1 MRIPHRLAY
10 FGAVL
15 ATLYILSGC
24 NVTKHLDTSKG
35 ERLLVKNTLSFTPQS
50 KVSIGKARAL
60 RYQTTGLF
68 RQKPNRQTLKAFPRL
83 AAHYHFRNDQRK
95 FASFINKSFAEP
107 PKILD
112 TADCRVSARYF
123 QNYMRKRGYFNAI
136 CTYQVTN
143 EGTYKAKVKYILD
156 FGPLYTISSITINS
170 KDTAIANLL
179 QANERSSKLSVGK
192 AVDGD
197 QFEGE
202 KVRLRTL
209 LRNNGYYQMT
219 PNYIEFSGDSTG
231 NKVAVNIEVLP
242 YSEDLATH
250 PKYTIG
256 NITVFSSLVPDVNT
270 IRRDSL
276 YKDVMYFSN
285 ERNFFIKPKHFD
297 KAIKIRPGATFDQS
311 KLDVTYRRI
320 SNMGAF
326 SFVKVQPL
334 PDSLRK
340 DTINLNI
347 FFSPAKKMTIGP
359 DFNVRYINPPGL
371 IGVPLSIAFKHRNLI
386 RGAELLQTNLTGNV
400 EFDIGQNRP
409 NLLYLWEGRLQNT
422 LIIPRFYDYAGIW
435 RLLHNI
441 RIGKRRLV
449 SNSLYTNLRND
460 AKTTVGLNA
469 NLTSVFDF
477 ATFGQLDATLGIE
490 LKDKHHTYQFTH
502 IGLDWLQYFNFS
514 GRFDSIKAR
523 SPLFAL
529 RTSDQLFTGFLLR
542 SFSYNYRSNTNGAG
556 ERYAARISTDLSGVE
571 VELLNQIIQNDSVWK
586 LGKGLDFAKYARLE
600 GAGSYARTLSK
611 GFLVGAN
618 LNMGVILPFGR
629 RETGKFNRNIPF
641 VKQFSAGGPSGIRA
655 WRIREIGP
663 GQYFSRT
670 SNSKGDNF
678 LFQAS
683 DLKFEFMSEFR
694 FPIFWLFNGAIL
706 FDGGNIWSLRSE
718 PENPGSEWF
727 KNSYRDLFLGTG
739 LGLRMDFGY
748 FVLRFDYGLKLRKPY
763 LLDEDDTYW
772 YNWRTPTIKDFNNNI
787 GNFNVA
793 VGYPF

>member
-1 MRIPHRLAY
+1 M
-10 FGAVL
+10 L
-15 ATLYILSGC
+15 ATLHILSGC
-24 NVTKHLDTSKG
+24 NVTKHLDTSQE

-68 RQKPNRQTLKAFPRL
+68 RQKPNRQTLRTYPRL
-83 AAHYHFRNDQRK
+83 AAHYRYRNNESK
-95 FASFINKSFAEP
+95 FANFVNKSFAEP
-107 PKILD
+107 PSILD
-112 TADCRVSARYF
+112 TNDCRVSARYF
-123 QNYMRKRGYFNAI
+123 QNFMRKRGYFNAT
-136 CTYQVTN
+136 CTYKVTYS
-143 EGTYKAKVKYILD
+143 GKHKAKVNYVLD
-156 FGPLYTISSITINS
+156 FGPLYTISSLTVNS

-179 QANERSSKLSVGK
+179 RLHESASKIGVGK

-197 QFEGE
+197 QFENE

-219 PNYIEFSGDSTG
+219 PNYIEFTGDSTG
-231 NKVAVNIEVLP
+231 NHVAVNIEVLP
-242 YSEDLATH
+242 YSEDRVTH

-256 NITVFSSLVPDVNT
+256 NVTVFSSLVPDVNT

-276 YKDVMYFSN
+276 YRDIKYFSN
-285 ERNFFIKPKHFD
+285 EKNFFIKPRHLD
-297 KAIKIRPGATFDQS
+297 KAIKARPGTTFDQS

-326 SFVKVQPL
+326 TFVKVQPQ

-340 DTINLNI
+340 DTVNLNI

-359 DFNVRYINPPGL
+359 DFNVRYIDPPGL

-400 EFDIGQNRP
+400 EFDIGQNRA

-422 LIIPRFYDYAGIW
+422 LVFPRFFDYAGMW
-435 RLLHNI
+435 RLFHKI
-441 RIGKRRLV
+441 RIGKHRLV
-449 SNSLYTNLRND
+449 SNSLYANLRND

-469 NLTSVFDF
+469 NITSVFDF

-490 LKDKHHTYQFTH
+490 LKAKHHTYNFTH
-502 IGLDWLQYFNFS
+502 IGLDWLQYLDFS
-514 GRFDSIKAR
+514 PRFDSLKAS

-542 SFSYNYRSNTNGAG
+542 SFSYNYRSGTNKAG
-556 ERYAARISTDLSGVE
+556 ERYAVRLSTDLSGME
-571 VELLNQIIQNDSVWK
+571 VELLNQIFQNDSIWK
-586 LGKGLDFAKYARLE
+586 LGNGLEFAKYLRLE
-600 GAGSYARTLSK
+600 GAGSYARTLRK

-629 RETGKFNRNIPF
+629 REAGISNRSIPY
-641 VKQFSAGGPSGIRA
+641 VKQFSAGGPSGVRA

-663 GQYFSRT
+663 GQYFTRT
-670 SNSKGDNF
+670 PVGDNF
-678 LFQAS
+678 LYQAS
-683 DLKFEFMSEFR
+683 DFKFEFISEFR
-694 FPIFWLFNGAIL
+694 FPIFWLFNGAVF

-718 PENPGSEWF
+718 PENPGSPWF
-727 KNSYRDLFLGTG
+727 KNSFRDLALGTG
-739 LGLRMDFGY
+739 LGLRLDFDY

-772 YNWRTPTIKDFNNNI
+772 YNWRTPSLKSFNNKI